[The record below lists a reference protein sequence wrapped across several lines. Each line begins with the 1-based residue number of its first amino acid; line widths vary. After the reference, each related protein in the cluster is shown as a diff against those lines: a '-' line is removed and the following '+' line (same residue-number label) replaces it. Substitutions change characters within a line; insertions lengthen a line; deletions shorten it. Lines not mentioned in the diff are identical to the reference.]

1 MSKAQVNTRNPTTEV
16 QLPPGWWWSTVGDVA
31 DDTQIG
37 IVRSKAQQNRAG
49 KGVPYLKMNNLTMD
63 GKVTADDIVF
73 VEATQGEID
82 RFSVRA
88 GDILFNT
95 RNSVEL
101 VGKTGIV
108 TGEASGSIY
117 NNNLMRI
124 RTKPDVSSLFVA
136 YQMCSPDFRRRME
149 RVKRSTTNVAALYA
163 KDVLP
168 LPLALSSIDQQK
180 RIVAEIE
187 KHFSRLDEAVAN
199 LKRVK
204 ANLKRYKAAVLKAAV
219 EGKLTEDWRKA
230 HLHLEPA
237 SELLKRILA
246 ERRAKWNGKGKYDEP
261 ISPDVKNL
269 PDVPEKWIW
278 CRTDQLFQFVTSGSR
293 GWAKYYSPNGA
304 VFLRIGN
311 LDHDSIAL
319 DLSDIQR
326 VSPPDGA
333 EGTRTRIQVD
343 DILISITADV
353 GMIAVVPR
361 YFEEAYINQHISL
374 ARPVGGF
381 NVRYLAWYLAARPGQ
396 KQFLELQRGATKAGL
411 GLEDVRSVN
420 VPMPPLTEQL
430 QIVSEIESRFSVV
443 AAFHSQLTDGFK
455 RVERLRQS
463 ILKGGFSGHL
473 SSACAN
479 TTCELT
485 VQTSR

>member
-1 MSKAQVNTRNPTTEV
+1 
-16 QLPPGWWWSTVGDVA
+16 L
-31 DDTQIG
+31 
-37 IVRSKAQQNRAG
+37 
-49 KGVPYLKMNNLTMD
+49 
-63 GKVTADDIVF
+63 
-73 VEATQGEID
+73 
-82 RFSVRA
+82 
-88 GDILFNT
+88 
-95 RNSVEL
+95 
-101 VGKTGIV
+101 
-108 TGEASGSIY
+108 
-117 NNNLMRI
+117 
-124 RTKPDVSSLFVA
+124 
-136 YQMCSPDFRRRME
+136 
-149 RVKRSTTNVAALYA
+149 
-163 KDVLP
+163 
-168 LPLALSSIDQQK
+168 DQQK

-187 KHFSRLDEAVAN
+187 KQFSRLDEAVAN

-204 ANLKRYKAAVLKAAV
+204 ANLKRYKAAVLKAAA
-219 EGKLTEDWRKA
+219 EGKLTEEWRKA
-230 HLHLEPA
+230 HPNVEPA

-246 ERRAKWNGKGKYDEP
+246 ERRAKWNGKGQYNEP

-293 GWAKYYSPNGA
+293 GWAKYYSPTGA

-326 VSPPDGA
+326 VTPPDGA

-343 DILISITADV
+343 DVLISITADV
-353 GMIAVVPR
+353 GMIAAVPR
-361 YFEEAYINQHISL
+361 DFEEAYINQHISL

-420 VPMPPLTEQL
+420 VPMPPLTEQV

-443 AAFHSQLTDGFK
+443 AAFDSQLTDGFK

-473 SSACAN
+473 NSSACAN